1 MNSARAN
8 RMETLAYAVRLGPAK
23 EGGYVVTCRDLPE
36 VITQGDEV
44 EEALAQA
51 SDAMDEAFAARID
64 DGEDFP
70 ETSVPRKGEYVVA
83 PSSDL
88 SAKAALYLA
97 MKEAAISKADLA
109 RTLQMDEK
117 EVRRLLDP
125 HHPSKLPRMEE
136 ALRALGKRLVLS
148 LQPAVKLAK
157 PAASARGNKL
167 PDTRAP
173 SGHAKKRPHPLPRKR
188 VPVAA

>member
-1 MNSARAN
+1 
-8 RMETLAYAVRLGPAK
+8 METLAYAVRLAPAK

-36 VITQGDEV
+36 VVTQGDDLD
-44 EEALAQA
+44 EALAQA
-51 SDAMDEAFAARID
+51 GDAMDEAFAALID
-64 DGEDFP
+64 DEEDFP
-70 ETSVPRKGEYVVA
+70 EASAPRKGEYVVA

-97 MKEAAISKADLA
+97 MKEATISKAALA
-109 RTLQMDEK
+109 RALQVDEK

-136 ALRALGKRLVLS
+136 ALHVLGKRLVLS
-148 LQPAVKLAK
+148 LQPAVKLPM
-157 PAASARGNKL
+157 PAVSTRGNK
-167 PDTRAP
+167 PP
-173 SGHAKKRPHPLPRKR
+173 SPKARTVHPKKGLHRLPRKR

>member
-1 MNSARAN
+1 MG
-8 RMETLAYAVRLGPAK
+8 TLAYAVRLDPAK

-36 VITQGDEV
+36 VVTQGDDL

-64 DGEDFP
+64 DGEEFP
-70 ETSVPRKGEYVVA
+70 EASASRKGEYVVV

-97 MKEAAISKADLA
+97 MKEAAISKAELA
-109 RTLQMDEK
+109 RTLQVDEK

-148 LQPAVKLAK
+148 LQPAVELATA
-157 PAASARGNKL
+157 AASGRGNKA
-167 PDTRAP
+167 PSTRARTR
-173 SGHAKKRPHPLPRKR
+173 HAKKGVHPFPRKR
-188 VPVAA
+188 EPVAA

>member
-1 MNSARAN
+1 
-8 RMETLAYAVRLGPAK
+8 METLAYAVRLEPAK
-23 EGGYVVTCRDLPE
+23 EGGYVVTCRDVPE
-36 VITQGDEV
+36 VVTQGDDL

-70 ETSVPRKGEYVVA
+70 AASASRKGEYVVA
-83 PSSDL
+83 PSMDL

-97 MKEAAISKADLA
+97 MKEAAISKSELA
-109 RTLQMDEK
+109 RSLQIDEK

-136 ALRALGKRLVLS
+136 ALRALGKRIVLS
-148 LQPAVKLAK
+148 LQPTVELVTA
-157 PAASARGNKL
+157 AASTRGNN
-167 PDTRAP
+167 PPSTRA
-173 SGHAKKRPHPLPRKR
+173 GIRHAKKAAHYFPRKK

>member
-1 MNSARAN
+1 
-8 RMETLAYAVRLGPAK
+8 METLAYAIRLEPAK
-23 EGGYVVTCRDLPE
+23 EGGYVATCRDLPE
-36 VITQGDEV
+36 VVTQGDDL

-70 ETSVPRKGEYVVA
+70 EPSALRKGEYVVA

-97 MKEAAISKADLA
+97 MKEAAISKAALA
-109 RTLQMDEK
+109 RNLQVDEK

-125 HHPSKLPRMEE
+125 HHPSKMPRMEE

-148 LQPAVKLAK
+148 IQPAAKLAT
-157 PAASARGNKL
+157 PAAAARGNK
-167 PDTRAP
+167 PP
-173 SGHAKKRPHPLPRKR
+173 STKARTGHAKKGLHPLPRKK

>member
-1 MNSARAN
+1 M
-8 RMETLAYAVRLGPAK
+8 
-23 EGGYVVTCRDLPE
+23 
-36 VITQGDEV
+36 

-64 DGEDFP
+64 DGEYFP
-70 ETSVPRKGEYVVA
+70 GASTPRKGEYVVA

-109 RTLQMDEK
+109 RRLQVGEK

-136 ALRALGKRLVLS
+136 ALRFLGKRLVLS
-148 LQPAVKLAK
+148 LQPAVKLAT
-157 PAASARGNKL
+157 PAASTRGNK
-167 PDTRAP
+167 PRSGRTRT
-173 SGHAKKRPHPLPRKR
+173 GHAKKGAHPLPRKR
-188 VPVAA
+188 VPATA

>member
-1 MNSARAN
+1 
-8 RMETLAYAVRLGPAK
+8 METLAYAVRLEPAK
-23 EGGYVVTCRDLPE
+23 EGGHVVTCRDLPE
-36 VITQGDEV
+36 VFTQGDDI

-51 SDAMDEAFAARID
+51 SDAMDETFAARID

-70 ETSVPRKGEYVVA
+70 ETSAPRKGEYVVA

-88 SAKAALYLA
+88 GAKGAPYLA
-97 MKEAAISKADLA
+97 MKEAAISKAALA
-109 RTLQMDEK
+109 RTLQVDEK

-148 LQPAVKLAK
+148 LQPAVKMAV
-157 PAASARGNKL
+157 PASARGAK
-167 PDTRAP
+167 PPTIKART
-173 SGHAKKRPHPLPRKR
+173 GHAKKALPPLQRKR
-188 VPVAA
+188 VPVEA

>member
-1 MNSARAN
+1 
-8 RMETLAYAVRLGPAK
+8 METLAYAVRFEPAK

-36 VITQGDEV
+36 VVTQGDDFQ
-44 EEALAQA
+44 EALAQA

-70 ETSVPRKGEYVVA
+70 ETSTPRKGEYVVA
-83 PSSDL
+83 ASSDL

-97 MKEAAISKADLA
+97 MKEAAISKAALA
-109 RTLQMDEK
+109 RMLQVDEK

-148 LQPAVKLAK
+148 LQPAVELVL
-157 PAASARGNKL
+157 PAVSARGNK
-167 PDTRAP
+167 PP
-173 SGHAKKRPHPLPRKR
+173 STKGRSGRAKKGLHPLPRKR
-188 VPVAA
+188 VPVSA

>member
-1 MNSARAN
+1 
-8 RMETLAYAVRLGPAK
+8 METLAYAVRLAPAK

-36 VITQGDEV
+36 IVTQGDDF
-44 EEALAQA
+44 EEALAQT

-97 MKEAAISKADLA
+97 MKEAAISKAALA
-109 RTLQMDEK
+109 RTLQVDEK

-148 LQPAVKLAK
+148 LQPAVKLAT
-157 PAASARGNKL
+157 PAASARGNK
-167 PDTRAP
+167 PPGPRVR
-173 SGHAKKRPHPLPRKR
+173 SGHAKKGLHPLPRKK
-188 VPVAA
+188 VPAAA

>member
-1 MNSARAN
+1 MD
-8 RMETLAYAVRLGPAK
+8 TLAYAVRLEPAK
-23 EGGYVVTCRDLPE
+23 EDGYVVTCRDLPE
-36 VITQGDEV
+36 LVTQGDDLEG
-44 EEALAQA
+44 ALAQA
-51 SDAMDEAFAARID
+51 SDAMDEAFAGRID

-70 ETSVPRKGEYVVA
+70 EASAPRRGEYVVV

-97 MKEAAISKADLA
+97 MKEAAISKAALA
-109 RTLQMDEK
+109 RMLQVDEK

-148 LQPAVKLAK
+148 LQPAAKLAM
-157 PAASARGNKL
+157 PAASARGDK
-167 PDTRAP
+167 PPGVRGR
-173 SGHAKKRPHPLPRKR
+173 SGRAKKGVHPLSRKR
-188 VPVAA
+188 VPAAA

>member
-1 MNSARAN
+1 
-8 RMETLAYAVRLGPAK
+8 METLAYAVRLEPAK

-36 VITQGDEV
+36 VVTQGDDF

-51 SDAMDEAFAARID
+51 SDALDEAFAARID

-70 ETSVPRKGEYVVA
+70 ETSPPRKGEYVVA

-97 MKEAAISKADLA
+97 MKEAAISKVALA
-109 RTLQMDEK
+109 RTLQVDEK

-148 LQPAVKLAK
+148 LQPAVNSAM
-157 PAASARGNKL
+157 PAAAARSREPPSARG
-167 PDTRAP
+167 R
-173 SGHAKKRPHPLPRKR
+173 SGQARKALHPIPRKR
-188 VPVAA
+188 APVAA

>member
-1 MNSARAN
+1 
-8 RMETLAYAVRLGPAK
+8 METLAYAVRLEPAK

-36 VITQGDEV
+36 VVTQGDDFEQ
-44 EEALAQA
+44 ALAQA

-70 ETSVPRKGEYVVA
+70 ETSAPRKGEYVVA

-97 MKEAAISKADLA
+97 MKEAAISKAVLA
-109 RTLQMDEK
+109 RTLQVDEK

-148 LQPAVKLAK
+148 LQPAVKTAVPADSVRGSK
-157 PAASARGNKL
+157 PPRTSAR
-167 PDTRAP
+167 T
-173 SGHAKKRPHPLPRKR
+173 GHAKKGLHPLSRKKASM
-188 VPVAA
+188 AA

>member
-1 MNSARAN
+1 
-8 RMETLAYAVRLGPAK
+8 METLAYAVRLEPAK

-36 VITQGDEV
+36 VVTQGDDL

-51 SDAMDEAFAARID
+51 SDALDEAFAARID

-70 ETSVPRKGEYVVA
+70 ETSAPRKGEYLVA

-97 MKEAAISKADLA
+97 MKEAAISKAALA
-109 RTLQMDEK
+109 RTLQVDEK

-136 ALRALGKRLVLS
+136 VLRALGKRLVLS
-148 LQPAVKLAK
+148 LQPTVKLAV
-157 PAASARGNKL
+157 PAAAARGNK
-167 PDTRAP
+167 PP
-173 SGHAKKRPHPLPRKR
+173 STKARTGHAKKGLHPSSRKR
-188 VPVAA
+188 ATVAA

>member
-1 MNSARAN
+1 MD
-8 RMETLAYAVRLGPAK
+8 TLAYAVRLESAK

-36 VITQGDEV
+36 LVTQGDDLEG
-44 EEALAQA
+44 ALAQA

-70 ETSVPRKGEYVVA
+70 ETSAPRKGEYVVA

-97 MKEAAISKADLA
+97 MKEAAISKAALA
-109 RTLQMDEK
+109 RTLQVDEK

-136 ALRALGKRLVLS
+136 VLRALGKRLVLS
-148 LQPAVKLAK
+148 LQPTGKLVVPGATARVNKSPSAK
-157 PAASARGNKL
+157 AR
-167 PDTRAP
+167 T
-173 SGHAKKRPHPLPRKR
+173 GHAKKGLHPSSRKR
-188 VPVAA
+188 AAVAA